1 MRGLRTGWRRRI
13 RSVFRKEVRDHTRD
27 VRSIILSLIF
37 PLLGPV
43 LIGLLLNAT
52 TGGGQLAEADAERA
66 ITVGLSGGEYAPD
79 LVGYLEERK
88 VELKP
93 APDDPEA
100 QEKSVRRGRFAA
112 ILAIPPHAEG
122 RERYGV
128 KVIVNRNRPFS
139 VLTAG
144 LLSER
149 VGDFGRIRAVRR
161 VAEAGLEPEVIRPIQ
176 VAEENVGRDANVAGS
191 FYNMMP
197 PLILFMVFMGAVYL
211 AIDVTVGER
220 ERGSLE
226 PLLTAP
232 MDRWELLGG
241 KSLAALLFTAGIL
254 AVNLTAFKVILDLVT
269 GSMQGAQPPPTL
281 LNLIAGYVLIAP
293 LMVFAVMLQMSIGA
307 VTRSTKEAQIYLGL
321 LPMIPMI
328 PSLIMTFNPPENPAV
343 LAAIPILGQAAL
355 LLKLVQNEPVMWS
368 HALTSVAATGFAA
381 LLAFLFAA
389 RLFRRE
395 KLLY

>member
-1 MRGLRTGWRRRI
+1 MNALRAGWRRRV

-27 VRSIILSLIF
+27 VRSIVLSLIF

-43 LIGLLLNAT
+43 LIGLLLNAS
-52 TGGGQLAEADAERA
+52 TGGGKLAEADSERS
-66 ITVGLSGGEYAPD
+66 ITVGLSGGEFAPG
-79 LVGYLEERK
+79 LIAWLEEQK
-88 VELKP
+88 VTFRP
-93 APDDPEA
+93 APAGTRE
-100 QEKSVRRGRFAA
+100 QERAVRQGRMPA
-112 ILAIPPHAEG
+112 ILVIPPEAEG
-122 RERYGV
+122 RGRYGV
-128 KVIVNRNRPFS
+128 TIIVNRNQPFS

-144 LLSER
+144 LLSAR
-149 VGDFGRIRAVRR
+149 VRAFGQARAVMRLR
-161 VAEAGLEPEVIRPIQ
+161 EAGLDPEIIQPIQ
-176 VAEENVGRDANVAGS
+176 VAEENVGRDANIAGA

-254 AVNLTAFKVILDLVT
+254 AVHLTAFKLILGMVT
-269 GSMQGAQPPPTL
+269 SGMQGAQPPPTL
-281 LNLIAGYVLIAP
+281 LNLVTGYVLVAP

-321 LPMIPMI
+321 LPMIPML
-328 PSLIMTFNPPENPAV
+328 PSLILTFNPPENPAV

-355 LLKLVQNEPVMWS
+355 LLKLVQNEPVQWA
-368 HALTSVAATGFAA
+368 HALTSFVATGFAA
-381 LLAFLFAA
+381 LLAFLLAV

-395 KLLY
+395 RLLY